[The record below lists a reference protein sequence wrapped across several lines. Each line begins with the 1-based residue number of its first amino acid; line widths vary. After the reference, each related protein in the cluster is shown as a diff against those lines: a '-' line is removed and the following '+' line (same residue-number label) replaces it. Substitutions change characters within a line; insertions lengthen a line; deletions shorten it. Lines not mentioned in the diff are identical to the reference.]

1 MFPAYFVTA
10 TERASK
16 KFDGAFPHDQDETAV
31 VTPHAVPI
39 ALAIHDER
47 ACGIRASFIALGTV
61 EHVNDLEAGM
71 PFLFIDQLVVQ
82 TSSATP
88 GSGDGKLRILLGVSG
103 QWQGTK

>member
-16 KFDGAFPHDQDETAV
+16 KFDGAFPHDQDEAAV

-71 PFLFIDQLVVQ
+71 PVCWN
-82 TSSATP
+82 AR
-88 GSGDGKLRILLGVSG
+88 SGRVAEERDARARVLAAHEAEEVDAIA
-103 QWQGTK
+103 